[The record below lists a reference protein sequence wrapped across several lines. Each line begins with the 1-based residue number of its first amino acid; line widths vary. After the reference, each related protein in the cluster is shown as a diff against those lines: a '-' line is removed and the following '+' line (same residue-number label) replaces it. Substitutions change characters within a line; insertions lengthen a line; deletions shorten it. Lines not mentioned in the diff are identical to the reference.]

1 DPERVHGATAIVCDG
16 PAAHFREI
24 EIFPLGARLL
34 LLDGA
39 AEMAPPGRTPGNGSF
54 SDPKIV
60 KVLGFAFGQ
69 VPGAAADLPIR
80 SNSEDMPT
88 VLVDVEPMPAVRRQ
102 FAALNGPVPEIHHPS
117 KPLELTQQF
126 VVPPAGGT
134 DVPKLEGARIRH
146 ACRCQGNQLRRPFGR
161 LDH

>member
-1 DPERVHGATAIVCDG
+1 PVNNEGRQPYPAQNERRSVPNRRGCQAHAASHHPCQAAHGQNDPERVHGATAIVCDG

-102 FAALNGPVPEIHHPS
+102 FAALNGPVPE
-117 KPLELTQQF
+117 
-126 VVPPAGGT
+126 
-134 DVPKLEGARIRH
+134 
-146 ACRCQGNQLRRPFGR
+146 
-161 LDH
+161 